1 MNMFP
6 ALYTDGYTIVAF
18 AIILHFYLQFYY
30 AFDFSKH
37 KIKSERRRRHQIDDS
52 MVFKVTN

>member
-6 ALYTDGYTIVAF
+6 ALYYTGYTIVAF
-18 AIILHFYLQFYY
+18 AIILHFYLQFIFYY

-37 KIKSERRRRHQIDDS
+37 KIKSERRHQIDDS